1 MQEVTVTFNIILK
14 MFTLFMAFF
23 CTLAYFNQVVGFIMS
38 VYSKRNAKIL
48 PGNMVLASVF
58 WTLYIVFF

>member
-1 MQEVTVTFNIILK
+1 MQEVTTFNIILK

-23 CTLAYFNQVVGFIMS
+23 WTLAYFNQVVVFIMS
-38 VYSKRNAKIL
+38 VYSKRTAEIL

-58 WTLYIVFF
+58 WTLYIALFL